1 MLTSPDPAARDARS
15 PAGAPDSAPVW
26 HSRQRFAVLGAGTAL
41 PGEPLPT
48 EELLERLVSRFGVD
62 LRRRGRSLAYRLGIA
77 TRHIS
82 RALDERFEGTR
93 AGHAN
98 AELAAVAVKRALTEA
113 GARVAD
119 LAYLIAHTAT
129 PGELV
134 PPNVVRVARLL
145 NYRGPFVELRQACTG
160 FANALAFAHG
170 LLATPGSGP
179 IAIVGSETGSVY
191 FDPLRAAEDQ
201 GQFVNLLQMGDG
213 AAALLLGPDSAASRQ
228 RLSHAFFGQTGLG
241 LRPGLRLVGGG
252 SDAPAAGG
260 NLPEFEHHFA
270 LVREHGVELF
280 ERGIAAA
287 RSISVDPRDATYVIP
302 HQANGR
308 MAELL
313 APRLGI
319 PQSRVFVNAHRL
331 GNTGSAAIW
340 LAFAELRSR
349 MRRGESV
356 LVLGAEATGHM
367 FGGFRYVHG

>member
-1 MLTSPDPAARDARS
+1 MSALHSATADVRCLEGARD
-15 PAGAPDSAPVW
+15 GAPIWS
-26 HSRQRFAVLGAGTAL
+26 SRQRFAVLGAGTAL

-48 EELLERLVSRFGVD
+48 DELLERLVSRFAVD
-62 LRRRGRSLAYRLGIA
+62 VRRRGRSLGYRLGIA

-93 AGHAN
+93 PGHTN
-98 AELAAVAVKRALTEA
+98 AELAAIAVKRALKEA

-134 PPNVVRVARLL
+134 PPNVVRIARLL

-160 FANALAFAHG
+160 FANALVFAHA
-170 LLATPGSGP
+170 LLETPGSGP

-201 GQFVNLLQMGDG
+201 GQLVNLLQMGDG
-213 AAALLLGPDSAASRQ
+213 AAALLLGPDTSASRQ
-228 RLSHAFFGQTGLG
+228 RLSQAFFGQSSRG
-241 LRPGLRLVGGG
+241 LRPGVRLVSGG
-252 SDAPAAGG
+252 SDVPAHRGRV
-260 NLPEFEHHFA
+260 PEFEHDFA
-270 LVREHGVELF
+270 LVREHGMELM
-280 ERGIAAA
+280 EWGAAAA
-287 RSISVDPRDATYVIP
+287 RSIAVDPRDVTYVIP

-319 PQSRVFVNAHRL
+319 SPGRVFVNANRL

-349 MRRGESV
+349 MKLGESV

>member
-1 MLTSPDPAARDARS
+1 MTPLDSAAGGPWSPDRARDN
-15 PAGAPDSAPVW
+15 APIWS
-26 HSRQRFAVLGAGTAL
+26 SRRGFAVLGAGTAL
-41 PGEPLPT
+41 PGEPVPT
-48 EELLERLVSRFGVD
+48 EELLERLVSRFAVD
-62 LRRRGRSLAYRLGIA
+62 VRRRGRSVAYRLGIA

-82 RALDERFEGTR
+82 RALDERCEATR
-93 AGHAN
+93 PGQAN
-98 AELAAVAVKRALTEA
+98 AELAATAVKRALTEA

-129 PGELV
+129 PGELL
-134 PPNVVRVARLL
+134 PPNVVRIARLL
-145 NYRGPFVELRQACTG
+145 NYHGPFVELRQACTG
-160 FANALAFAHG
+160 FANALVLAHA
-170 LLATPGSGP
+170 LLETPGSGP

-191 FDPLRAAEDQ
+191 FDPLRAAEDR
-201 GQFVNLLQMGDG
+201 GQLVNLLQMGDG
-213 AAALLLGPDSAASRQ
+213 AAALLLGPDNAASRE
-228 RLSHAFFGQTGLG
+228 RLSHAFFGQAGLG

-252 SDAPAAGG
+252 SEAPVPRGT
-260 NLPEFEHHFA
+260 LPEFEHEFA

-280 ERGIAAA
+280 ECGAAAA
-287 RSISVDPRDATYVIP
+287 RSLAVDPQDMTYVIP

-313 APRLGI
+313 APHLGI
-319 PQSRVFVNAHRL
+319 SPRRVFVNAHRL

-349 MRRGESV
+349 MNRGESV